1 MTGRD
6 SATARQ
12 VSDDRPTHLLT
23 QERTPHVSAVP
34 GEWGGAEH
42 RPSPRSHQA
51 QVHRSTARWAR
62 WCAGGAREYRGLPL
76 ASWYPILPGRSAPS
90 SGLSTTIKGQT
101 LGFSPTA
108 WSVPGTAFLRP
119 GPPSYSNPGGQCAAP
134 CRPWPSA
141 LRKEPTEAGRVRVLP
156 CARRGQR
163 PLAPSPAALD
173 PPSSALPWRR
183 GLWPP
188 ERPGR
193 GGPGAASDSLLAPGR
208 GDPPSPRTAPHA
220 PKARASPHLACA
232 VWSGTARQRAA
243 RRPGRKRGLAP
254 EATQTLPGSSRT
266 LEDPALCDPRAG
278 GAQLRSPDFV
288 PKGPRRNRYVCPS
301 LRDAL
306 TVTVPR

>member
-23 QERTPHVSAVP
+23 QERTPHVSAVS

-90 SGLSTTIKGQT
+90 PGLSTTIKGQT

-163 PLAPSPAALD
+163 PLAPSQAALD

-193 GGPGAASDSLLAPGR
+193 GGPGAASDSLPAPGR
-208 GDPPSPRTAPHA
+208 GDPPPAHRAPR
-220 PKARASPHLACA
+220 PKSKSL
-232 VWSGTARQRAA
+232 ST
-243 RRPGRKRGLAP
+243 PGVRGLERNRPAESSSTAGP
-254 EATQTLPGSSRT
+254 EARSGPGG
-266 LEDPALCDPRAG
+266 DPDTSGKL
-278 GAQLRSPDFV
+278 
-288 PKGPRRNRYVCPS
+288 
-301 LRDAL
+301 
-306 TVTVPR
+306 